1 MIHYLYREQVVS
13 ASLEEVWD
21 FFSTP
26 RNLNALTPDELSFR
40 IIGEPA
46 GSMYEGQV
54 IEYRVSFMKGIWS
67 KWLTEIT
74 HVSEKRFFVD
84 EQRVGPYKLWHH
96 EHHFL
101 VEGGSVEV
109 QKDRFSLLSSR
120 IVPASKIVREDAQ
133 RLLDSVRK
141 RKTEEGYSPE
151 QKLKDVR
158 LAQCMVKLSGLKT
171 EV

>member
-13 ASLEEVWD
+13 ATLEEVWD

-101 VEGGSVEV
+101 VEGE
-109 QKDRFSLLSSR
+109 K
-120 IVPASKIVREDAQ
+120 
-133 RLLDSVRK
+133 
-141 RKTEEGYSPE
+141 
-151 QKLKDVR
+151 VR
-158 LAQCMVKLSGLKT
+158 LVDKVTYVIGFGVIGDIVGWLWVNRKLARIFDYRQKKAAELFGA
-171 EV
+171 